1 MTSRPAAGAD
11 GPDPTNSAPEQ
22 TLFCSGGGCTAKL
35 GPGILQRVLSRLP
48 APVHPDPDL
57 LVGYDHA
64 DDAAVLRLTDD
75 LAVVHTL
82 DFFPPVVDD
91 PRLFGQI
98 AAANA
103 MSDVWAM
110 GGVVRTA
117 LNIVCFPET
126 MDLNVLGA
134 IMAGGAEKVQ
144 EAGGSLAGGHSIM
157 DESIKYG
164 LSVTGTVN
172 PHRMYRN
179 DTARPG
185 DVLVLT
191 KPLGTGIVC
200 AAHRLNDAPDGAYA
214 AALESMTTLNRRA
227 AELLADHEVHAVTD
241 VTGFGLLGH
250 LLEMVGDR
258 LTATIDTLTIPEL
271 VGARRLAEDFYLT
284 AAAQRNRDHAG
295 ARVAFGQVPFGVQE
309 VLFDPQTSGGLLVAL
324 PRADALAYRDELA
337 SERAAGG
344 SRLEVAIIGTIG
356 PARGAHAVVVA

>member
-1 MTSRPAAGAD
+1 MTAQHPAGVD
-11 GPDPTNSAPEQ
+11 GSFPDTAPQ
-22 TLFCSGGGCTAKL
+22 QILFCSGGGCTAKL

-48 APVHPDPDL
+48 APTHPDPDL

-91 PRLFGQI
+91 PHLFGQI
-98 AAANA
+98 VAANA

-126 MDLNVLGA
+126 MDLNILGA
-134 IMAGGAEKVQ
+134 ILAGGAEKVH

-157 DESIKYG
+157 DDSVKYG

-172 PHRMYRN
+172 PQRLYRN

-185 DVLVLT
+185 NVLVLT

-200 AAHRLNDAPDGAYA
+200 AAHRLDDAPAGAYQ
-214 AALESMTTLNRRA
+214 AALESMTALNRRA
-227 AELLADHEVHAVTD
+227 AELLADRDVHAVTD

-271 VGARRLAEDFYLT
+271 GGARRLAEEFYLT

-295 ARVAFGQVPFGVQE
+295 DRVTFRQVPFGAQE

-324 PRADALAYRDELA
+324 PRADAQAYAEELA
-337 SERAAGG
+337 SERAAQG
-344 SRLEVAIIGTIG
+344 SGLAVAIIGTIG
-356 PARGAHAVVVA
+356 PRQGAHAVIVQ